1 MIEMHIGDQNLQDTV
16 SRLISLC
23 SIPAENII
31 FLDERNAEEHTH
43 SADFGIFVLYQNN
56 GYIRSV
62 LHRKLL
68 SAYGERYRAMPTP
81 LDYSAF
87 CKAAMSLSVA
97 TSMPPD
103 SSAKKEVESLAII
116 EDGCT
121 LTLGK
126 TTVLLTEREMK
137 LFTCLRENCGT
148 VVSREVLRESVWE
161 NTTGEGTNV
170 VDVYISY
177 LRRKITPLLGEGA
190 IISVRGQG
198 YMLNLK

>member
-31 FLDERNAEEHTH
+31 FLDEKYAGEHTH
-43 SADFGIFVLYQNN
+43 SADFGIFVLYQNS
-56 GYIRSV
+56 GYMRSA
-62 LHRKLL
+62 LHRNLL
-68 SAYGERYRAMPTP
+68 SAYGGRYRAMPTP

-87 CKAAMSLSVA
+87 CKTVISLSVA
-97 TSMPPD
+97 VSMPID
-103 SSAKKEVESLAII
+103 SSAKKEDERPEII

-121 LTLGK
+121 LTLGE
-126 TTVLLTEREMK
+126 TTVHLTEREMK
-137 LFTCLRENCGT
+137 LFVCLRENCGT
-148 VVSREVLRESVWE
+148 AVSREVLRESVWE

-170 VDVYISY
+170 VDVYVSY
-177 LRRKITPLLGEGA
+177 LRRKLIPLLGEGA

-198 YMLNLK
+198 YILNLK